1 MMKCGIVVVMVGM
14 LWGGQIFGAEKDV
27 VINEVLAD
35 PPAGDRGDANRDGNW
50 PKTNYEDEFVE
61 ILNTGSDTVAIGGWE
76 LSDKK
81 PGSKGPFTFPPD
93 TKIAPGEYIVL
104 FGGGD
109 EGKIKSKFEG
119 KVFVDDGKIGGGLTN
134 SGDAVFL
141 IKTEGDTI
149 AKAEWGKEGGK
160 DQSLVRYPEGTGRWV
175 LHSADPGKGLFSPG
189 KSRSLF
195 DKLESLPEY
204 LDLIEG
210 EFVSL
215 IPVIYS
221 YETGETRRIEDEVLW
236 VSWDTTVVRIEHG
249 NKVVAVR
256 AGETEVGFFWR
267 GRESLHTYIR
277 VLEKEKPPLV
287 ISEVYPNPAWGD
299 AGDTNGDGVRHTYQD
314 EFIEVANQGK
324 NPIDIGGYFLGDD
337 DASID
342 RLFRFPDNTVLDTQA
357 VVVLFGGGDMPLSER
372 IFADDGRIGDGL
384 SNWSDTVQ
392 LLAPDSSTVAASM
405 VYERSTRGVS
415 FVRDDNGNYVLHNQI
430 YEEDSTSVG
439 RLKPGDDPIE
449 PEGLTDTLTVP
460 DGIAFSEIL
469 MLPEQVDANND
480 GIVDRHA
487 DAFVE
492 LTNIGVDT
500 LDLSGWMIGDDDII
514 VSRFFPFPDDVILVP
529 GGYITIFGGGT
540 PVGIPGTV
548 LSAGG
553 QIGNGLSSGGDV
565 VHLILPDSKTVA
577 RSVRV
582 PKATPDVSWLFSP
595 DAPPKLHPQISG
607 RHAMSPGTSS
617 DGQEG
622 PSIDTANRDTL
633 DTQFPKNLV
642 ISEVYPNPAAG
653 DAGDTNGD
661 GGRHT
666 YQDEFV
672 EIANLGVHPIDIGGY
687 YLGDDDV
694 PVEKLFRFPDST
706 VLDTQ
711 AVVVLFGGGDMPLS
725 ERIFADDGRIGDGL
739 SNGGDT
745 VQLLAP
751 DGSTVISKMTY
762 KNAPKGIS
770 FARDDNGNYLLHN
783 QIYEEENISVGRLG
797 QGDDPDQH
805 EGLTVSNDIVFSEI
819 LMLPE
824 QVDANN
830 DGIVDRHAD
839 AFVELTNI
847 GVDTLDLSGWMIGDD
862 DIIVSRFFPFPD
874 DVILVPGGYIT
885 IFGGGTPVGIPGT
898 VLSAG
903 GQIGNGLSSGGD
915 VVHLILPDSKTVA
928 RSVRVPKATPDVSW
942 LFSPDAPP
950 KLHPQI
956 SGRQAMSPGTSSIAE
971 AESDTLIGVD
981 GVSGKPSVSEGK
993 DQTVNS
999 PISDDSKL
1007 SGLAMEDHKWGIY
1020 PAPNPFN
1027 TTTVLGFYTSGG
1039 PVDVTIYNILGQ
1051 PIRQLVQQH
1060 LPAGYYRR
1068 IWDGKN
1074 DFGVSVS
1081 SGIYIVFLKDKKATF
1096 TQRVALL
1103 K

>member
-1 MMKCGIVVVMVGM
+1 MMRYWIIVVILGM
-14 LWGGQIFGAEKDV
+14 LWKIQVFGAETDV
-27 VINEVLAD
+27 VINEVFAD
-35 PPAGDRGDANRDGNW
+35 PPSGDRGDANRDGLRH
-50 PKTNYEDEFVE
+50 TSEDEFVE
-61 ILNTGSDTVAIGGWE
+61 ILNTGLDTISIGGWQ
-76 LSDKK
+76 LSDRK
-81 PGSKGPFTFPPD
+81 PGSKGPFTFPPG

-109 EGKIKSKFEG
+109 TTKIKSEFEG
-119 KVFVDDGKIGGGLTN
+119 KVFVDDGNIGGGLSN

-141 IKTEGDTI
+141 IKTVGDTI
-149 AKAEWGKEGGK
+149 ARAEWGSAGGK

-175 LHSADPGKGLFSPG
+175 LHSADPGRGLFSPG
-189 KSRSLF
+189 KPRSLF

-204 LDLIEG
+204 LDMIEG
-210 EFVSL
+210 ESVSL
-215 IPVIYS
+215 IPAIYS

-236 VSWDTTVVRIEHG
+236 VSWDTTIARIEQG

-256 AGETEVGFFWR
+256 VGETEVGFFWR
-267 GRESLHTYIR
+267 GRESLHTYLR
-277 VLEKEKPPLV
+277 VLEKEKPALV

-314 EFIEVANQGK
+314 EFVEVANLSE

-337 DASID
+337 DASAD

-357 VVVLFGGGDMPLSER
+357 VVVLFGGGEVPVNDR

-392 LLAPDSSTVAASM
+392 LLAPDSSTVVASM

-415 FVRDDNGNYVLHNQI
+415 YARNEDGYYLLHNEI
-430 YEEDSTSVG
+430 YKEDSTSVG
-439 RLKPGDDPIE
+439 HLRPGDDLVA
-449 PEGLTDTLTVP
+449 PEVLAEVLTIP

-480 GIVDRHA
+480 GVVDRHA

-492 LTNIGVDT
+492 LTNIGADT
-500 LDLSGWMIGDDDII
+500 LDLSGWMLGDDDII
-514 VSRFFPFPDDVILVP
+514 VSKFFPFPDNIVLLP
-529 GGYITIFGGGT
+529 GGYVTIFGGGT
-540 PVGIPGTV
+540 PVSIHGTV

-565 VHLILPDSKTVA
+565 VHLIMSDGKTVA

-582 PKATPDVSWLFSP
+582 PKATPDVSWLLSP
-595 DAPPKLHPQISG
+595 DAPPELHPQISG
-607 RHAMSPGTSS
+607 QHAMSPGTSP

-622 PSIDTANRDTL
+622 AFINTAGRDTL
-633 DTQFPKNLV
+633 DIFQPPKDLV

-672 EIANLGVHPIDIGGY
+672 EIANLGEHPIDIGGY

-694 PVEKLFRFPDST
+694 PVEKLFRFPDIT

-711 AVVVLFGGGDMPLS
+711 AVVVLFGGGDMPVS
-725 ERIFADDGRIGDGL
+725 ERIFVDDGRIGDGL
-739 SNGGDT
+739 ANGGDT

-751 DGSTVISKMTY
+751 DGSTVVSKMTY
-762 KNAPKGIS
+762 ENARQGIS

-783 QIYEEENISVGRLG
+783 EIYEGKSISIGRLG
-797 QGDDPDQH
+797 HGDDAIDP
-805 EGLTVSNDIVFSEI
+805 EELTVPNSLVFSEI

-830 DGIVDRHAD
+830 DGVVDRHTD
-839 AFVELTNI
+839 AFVELANT
-847 GVDTLDLSGWMIGDD
+847 GADTLDLSGWLLGDD
-862 DIIVSRFFPFPD
+862 DIIVSQFFPFPD
-874 DVILVPGGYIT
+874 DVVLLPGGYVT
-885 IFGGGTPVGIPGT
+885 IFGGGTPVNIPGT

-915 VVHLILPDSKTVA
+915 VVHLIMSDGKTVA

-950 KLHPQI
+950 ELHPQI
-956 SGRQAMSPGTSSIAE
+956 PGQHAISPGTPPVSE
-971 AESDTLIGVD
+971 VEPDTLNGVND
-981 GVSGKPSVSEGK
+981 ENVVSGKPIVFDGE
-993 DQTVNS
+993 DQMVNS
-999 PISDDSKL
+999 PIPDDSKPRDL
-1007 SGLAMEDHKWGIY
+1007 ETDEGIY
-1020 PAPNPFN
+1020 PSPNPFN
-1027 TTTVLGFYTSGG
+1027 TATVLGFYTTGG
-1039 PVDVTIYNILGQ
+1039 PVYVTIYNILGQ
-1051 PIRQLVQQH
+1051 PIRRLVQQH

-1074 DFGVSVS
+1074 DSGASVG
-1081 SGIYIVFLKDKKATF
+1081 SGIYIVLLKNKEAIF
-1096 TQRVALL
+1096 TKRVALV

>member
-1 MMKCGIVVVMVGM
+1 MMRYWIIVVILGM
-14 LWGGQIFGAEKDV
+14 LWKIQVFGAETDV
-27 VINEVLAD
+27 VINEVFAD
-35 PPAGDRGDANRDGNW
+35 PPSGDRGDANRDGLRH
-50 PKTNYEDEFVE
+50 TSEDEFVE
-61 ILNTGSDTVAIGGWE
+61 ILNTGLDTISIGGWQ
-76 LSDKK
+76 LSDRK
-81 PGSKGPFTFPPD
+81 PGSKGPFTFPPG

-109 EGKIKSKFEG
+109 TTKIKSEFEG
-119 KVFVDDGKIGGGLTN
+119 KVFVDDGNIGGGLSN

-141 IKTEGDTI
+141 IKTVGDTI
-149 AKAEWGKEGGK
+149 ARAEWGSAGGK

-175 LHSADPGKGLFSPG
+175 LHSADPGRGLFSPG
-189 KSRSLF
+189 KPRSLF

-204 LDLIEG
+204 LDMIEG
-210 EFVSL
+210 ESVSL
-215 IPVIYS
+215 IPAIYS

-236 VSWDTTVVRIEHG
+236 VSWDTTIARIEQG

-256 AGETEVGFFWR
+256 VGETEVGFFWR
-267 GRESLHTYIR
+267 GRESLHTYLR
-277 VLEKEKPPLV
+277 VLEKEKPALV

-314 EFIEVANQGK
+314 EFVEVANLSE

-337 DASID
+337 DASAD

-357 VVVLFGGGDMPLSER
+357 VVVLFGGGEVPVSDR

-392 LLAPDSSTVAASM
+392 LLAPDSSTVVASM

-415 FVRDDNGNYVLHNQI
+415 YARNEDGYYLLHNEI
-430 YEEDSTSVG
+430 YKEDSTSVG

-449 PEGLTDTLTVP
+449 PEGLIDTLTVP
-460 DGIAFSEIL
+460 DGIVFSEIL

-480 GIVDRHA
+480 GVVDRHA

-492 LTNIGVDT
+492 LINIGADT
-500 LDLSGWMIGDDDII
+500 LDLSGWMLGDDDII
-514 VSRFFPFPDDVILVP
+514 VSNFFSFPDNIVLLP
-529 GGYITIFGGGT
+529 GGYVTIFGGGT
-540 PVGIPGTV
+540 PVNIPGTV

-553 QIGNGLSSGGDV
+553 QIGNGLSSRGDV
-565 VHLILPDSKTVA
+565 VHLIMSDGKTVA

-582 PKATPDVSWLFSP
+582 PKATSDVSWLLSP
-595 DAPPKLHPQISG
+595 DAPPELHPQIPG
-607 RHAMSPGTSS
+607 QHAMSPGTSP

-622 PSIDTANRDTL
+622 AFINTAGRDTL
-633 DTQFPKNLV
+633 DIFQPPKDLV

-672 EIANLGVHPIDIGGY
+672 EIANLGEHPIDIGGY

-694 PVEKLFRFPDST
+694 PVEKLFRFPDIT

-711 AVVVLFGGGDMPLS
+711 AVVVLFGGGDMPVS
-725 ERIFADDGRIGDGL
+725 ERIFVDDGRIGDGL

-751 DGSTVISKMTY
+751 NGSTVVSKMTY
-762 KNAPKGIS
+762 ENARQGIS

-783 QIYEEENISVGRLG
+783 EIYEGKSISIGHLG
-797 QGDDPDQH
+797 HGDDAIDP
-805 EGLTVSNDIVFSEI
+805 EEFTVPNSLVFSEI

-830 DGIVDRHAD
+830 DGVVDRHTD
-839 AFVELTNI
+839 AFVELANT
-847 GVDTLDLSGWMIGDD
+847 GADTLDLSGWMLGDD
-862 DIIVSRFFPFPD
+862 DIVVSQFYPFPD
-874 DVILVPGGYIT
+874 DVMLVPGGYVT
-885 IFGGGTPVGIPGT
+885 IFGGGTPVNIPGT

-915 VVHLILPDSKTVA
+915 VVHLILPDGKTVA

-950 KLHPQI
+950 ELHPQI
-956 SGRQAMSPGTSSIAE
+956 PGQHAISPGTPHA
-971 AESDTLIGVD
+971 LNGVND
-981 GVSGKPSVSEGK
+981 ENVVSGKPIVFDGE
-993 DQTVNS
+993 DQMVNS
-999 PISDDSKL
+999 PIPDDSKPRDL
-1007 SGLAMEDHKWGIY
+1007 ETDEGIY
-1020 PAPNPFN
+1020 PSPNPFN
-1027 TTTVLGFYTSGG
+1027 TATVLGFYTTGG
-1039 PVDVTIYNILGQ
+1039 PVYVTIYNILGQ
-1051 PIRQLVQQH
+1051 PIRRLVQQH

-1074 DFGVSVS
+1074 DSGASVG
-1081 SGIYIVFLKDKKATF
+1081 SGIYIVLLKNKEAIF
-1096 TQRVALL
+1096 TKRVALV

>member
-1 MMKCGIVVVMVGM
+1 M
-14 LWGGQIFGAEKDV
+14 LAQVFSAEAVV

-35 PPAGDRGDANRDGNW
+35 PPSGNRGDANGDGTQNS
-50 PKTNYEDEFVE
+50 YEDEFVE
-61 ILNTGSDTVAIGGWE
+61 ILNTGAESIAIGGWQ
-76 LSDKK
+76 LSDLK

-93 TKIAPGEYIVL
+93 TRIDPGEYIVL
-104 FGGGD
+104 FGGGTPT
-109 EGKIKSKFEG
+109 GFG
-119 KVFVDDGKIGGGLTN
+119 GQVFVDDGKIGGGLSN

-141 IKTEGDTI
+141 ITTSNDTI
-149 AKAEWGKEGGK
+149 ARAEWGKEGGK

-175 LHSADPGKGLFSPG
+175 LHSADPGRGLFSPG
-189 KSRSLF
+189 KPRSLF
-195 DKLESLPEY
+195 DILQSFPEY
-204 LDLIEG
+204 LTMREG
-210 EFVSL
+210 ESVSL
-215 IPVIYS
+215 IPAIYS
-221 YETGETRRIEDEVLW
+221 YEIGETRRIEDEVLW
-236 VSWDTTVVRIEHG
+236 VSWDTTIVRIEQS

-256 AGETEVGFFWR
+256 VGETEVGFFWR

-287 ISEVYPNPAWGD
+287 ISEVHPNPAWGE

-314 EFIEVANQGK
+314 EFIEVANLSE

-337 DASID
+337 DVSAD

-357 VVVLFGGGDMPLSER
+357 VVVLFGGGDMSISGR
-372 IFADDGRIGDGL
+372 VFADDGRIGDGL

-392 LLAPDSSTVAASM
+392 LLAPDSSTVVFSM
-405 VYERSTRGVS
+405 TYERSTRGVS
-415 FVRDDNGNYVLHNQI
+415 YARNEDGNYLLHNQI
-430 YEEDSTSVG
+430 YEEEPTSVG
-439 RLKPGDDPIE
+439 RLEPGDDPIE
-449 PEGLTDTLTVP
+449 PEKLAELVTIP
-460 DGIAFSEIL
+460 DSLVFSEIL

-480 GIVDRHA
+480 GIIDRHA

-492 LTNIGVDT
+492 VTNIGADT
-500 LDLSGWMIGDDDII
+500 LDLSGWLIGDDDII
-514 VSRFFPFPDDVILVP
+514 ISQFFSFPDNIVLLP

-540 PVGIPGTV
+540 PVGISGTV
-548 LSAGG
+548 LSAEG

-565 VHLILPDSKTVA
+565 VHLIMSDGKTVA

-595 DAPPKLHPQISG
+595 DAPPKLHPQIPDG
-607 RHAMSPGTSS
+607 HAMSPGTSP

-622 PSIDTANRDTL
+622 PSINTAAL
-633 DTQFPKNLV
+633 DIFQPPEGLV

-694 PVEKLFRFPDST
+694 PVEKLFRFPDNT

-711 AVVVLFGGGDMPLS
+711 AVVVLFGGGDMPVS

-739 SNGGDT
+739 ANGGDT

-751 DGSTVISKMTY
+751 DGSTVVSKMTY
-762 KNAPKGIS
+762 ENARQGIS

-783 QIYEEENISVGRLG
+783 EIYKGKSISVGRLG
-797 QGDDPDQH
+797 HGDDAIDPK
-805 EGLTVSNDIVFSEI
+805 GLTVPNGLVFSEI

-830 DGIVDRHAD
+830 DGIIDRHAD
-839 AFVELTNI
+839 AFVEVTNI
-847 GVDTLDLSGWMIGDD
+847 GADTLDLSGWLIGDD
-862 DIIVSRFFPFPD
+862 DIIISQFFSFPD
-874 DVILVPGGYIT
+874 NIVLLPGGYIT
-885 IFGGGTPVGIPGT
+885 IFGGGTPVGISGT
-898 VLSAG
+898 VLSAE

-915 VVHLILPDSKTVA
+915 VVHLIMSDGKTVA

-942 LFSPDAPP
+942 LFSRDNPP
-950 KLHPQI
+950 LLHPQI
-956 SGRQAMSPGTSSIAE
+956 SDGRTMSPGKSPISE
-971 AESDTLIGVD
+971 AKSDTLIGA
-981 GVSGKPSVSEGK
+981 GKPIAFQVE
-993 DQTVNS
+993 DQTVNNL
-999 PISDDSKL
+999 IE
-1007 SGLAMEDHKWGIY
+1007 EDHKEGIY
-1020 PAPNPFN
+1020 PSPNPFN
-1027 TTTVLGFYTSGG
+1027 STTVLGFYTTGG
-1039 PVDVTIYNILGQ
+1039 PVYVTIYNILGQ
-1051 PIRQLVQQH
+1051 PIRRLVQQH

-1074 DFGVSVS
+1074 DFGVSVG
-1081 SGIYIVFLKDKKATF
+1081 SGIYIVLLKDKEATF

>member
-1 MMKCGIVVVMVGM
+1 MMRYGIVVVMLGVLCGTQV
-14 LWGGQIFGAEKDV
+14 LHTEAAV

-35 PPAGDRGDANRDGNW
+35 PPAGERGDANRDGDRHGSQ
-50 PKTNYEDEFVE
+50 DEFVE
-61 ILNTGSDTVAIGGWE
+61 ILNTGLDTIAIGEWQ
-76 LSDKK
+76 LSDR
-81 PGSKGPFTFPPD
+81 GTDASKRFAFPPD

-109 EGKIKSKFEG
+109 EVKIKSEFEG
-119 KVFVDDGKIGGGLTN
+119 QVFVDDGKIGGGLTN

-141 IKTEGDTI
+141 INRTSNDTI
-149 AKAEWGKEGGK
+149 ASAVWGKEGNK
-160 DQSLVRYPEGTGRWV
+160 DQSLVRYPEGTGGWV

-189 KSRSLF
+189 KPRSLF
-195 DKLESLPEY
+195 DKFESLPEY
-204 LDLIEG
+204 LDMMEG
-210 EFVSL
+210 ESVSL

-236 VSWDTTVVRIEHG
+236 VSWDTTIVRIEHG
-249 NKVVAVR
+249 DRVVAVR

-267 GRESLHTYIR
+267 GRESSHTYIR

-287 ISEVYPNPAWGD
+287 ISEVYPNPAWGE

-314 EFIEVANQGK
+314 EFVEVANQGAH
-324 NPIDIGGYFLGDD
+324 PIDIGGYFLGDD
-337 DASID
+337 DAPAD

-357 VVVLFGGGDMPLSER
+357 VVVLFGGGEVSGSNR
-372 IFADDGRIGDGL
+372 IFVDDGRIGDGL

-392 LLAPDSSTVAASM
+392 LLEPDSSTVVASM

-415 FVRDDNGNYVLHNQI
+415 YARNEDGNYLLHNQI
-430 YEEDSTSVG
+430 YQEDSTSVG
-439 RLKPGDDPIE
+439 RLEPGDDPIE
-449 PEGLTDTLTVP
+449 PEVLTDTLTVP
-460 DGIAFSEIL
+460 DGIVFSEIL

-480 GIVDRHA
+480 GIVNRHA

-500 LDLSGWMIGDDDII
+500 LDLSGWLLGDDDII
-514 VSRFFPFPDDVILVP
+514 VSRFFPFPDNVLLVP

-548 LSAGG
+548 LSAEG

-565 VHLILPDSKTVA
+565 VHLIMPDGKTVV

-595 DAPPKLHPQISG
+595 DDPPILHPKIPG
-607 RHAMSPGTSS
+607 WHAMSPGTSS

-622 PSIDTANRDTL
+622 PSIDIANRDTL
-633 DTQFPKNLV
+633 DAQLLKGLV

-711 AVVVLFGGGDMPLS
+711 AVVVLFGGGDMPVS

-762 KNAPKGIS
+762 ENAPKGIS

-783 QIYEEENISVGRLG
+783 QIYEEEPISVGRLG

-805 EGLTVSNDIVFSEI
+805 EGLTVSNGIVFSEI

-839 AFVELTNI
+839 AFVELINI
-847 GVDTLDLSGWMIGDD
+847 GVDTLDLSGWLLGDD

-874 DVILVPGGYIT
+874 DVLLIPGSYIT

-898 VLSAG
+898 VLSAEG
-903 GQIGNGLSSGGD
+903 RIGNGLSSGGD
-915 VVHLILPDSKTVA
+915 VVHLIMPDGKTVV

-942 LFSPDAPP
+942 LFSPDGPP
-950 KLHPQI
+950 LLHPQI
-956 SGRQAMSPGTSSIAE
+956 SGRHAMSPGTSSISS

-981 GVSGKPSVSEGK
+981 SVSGKPSVSEGK
-993 DQTVNS
+993 DQM
-999 PISDDSKL
+999 D
-1007 SGLAMEDHKWGIY
+1007 WGIY
-1020 PAPNPFN
+1020 PSPNPFN
-1027 TTTVLGFYTSGG
+1027 TATVLGFYTSGG
-1039 PVDVTIYNILGQ
+1039 PVYVTIYNILGQ
-1051 PIRQLVQQH
+1051 PIRRLVQQY

-1074 DFGVSVS
+1074 D
-1081 SGIYIVFLKDKKATF
+1081 SGISVGSGVYIVFLKDKKATF
-1096 TQRVALL
+1096 TQRVALV

>member
-1 MMKCGIVVVMVGM
+1 MMRYWIIVVMVGM
-14 LWGGQIFGAEKDV
+14 LWGGQIFGAEKYV

-35 PPAGDRGDANRDGNW
+35 PPSGDRGDANRDGTRDGN
-50 PKTNYEDEFVE
+50 KDEFVE
-61 ILNTGSDTVAIGGWE
+61 ILNTGSDTVPIGGWQ
-76 LSDKK
+76 LSDRNAKK
-81 PGSKGPFTFPPD
+81 PFTFPPD

-109 EGKIKSKFEG
+109 ITKIKSEFAG
-119 KVFVDDGKIGGGLTN
+119 KVFVDDGKIGGGLSN

-149 AKAEWGKEGGK
+149 ARAEWGKEGGK

-189 KSRSLF
+189 KPRSLF
-195 DKLESLPEY
+195 DKLESLPAY
-204 LDLIEG
+204 LDMKEG

-236 VSWDTTVVRIEHG
+236 VSWDTTIVRIEHG
-249 NKVVAVR
+249 DKVVAVR

-277 VLEKEKPPLV
+277 VLEKEKPALV

-314 EFIEVANQGK
+314 EFIEVANQGE
-324 NPIDIGGYFLGDD
+324 NPLDIGGYFLGDD
-337 DASID
+337 DVPAD

-357 VVVLFGGGDMPLSER
+357 VVVLFGGGEVTATER
-372 IFADDGRIGDGL
+372 VFADDGRIGDGL

-392 LLAPDSSTVAASM
+392 LLAPDSSTVVASM
-405 VYERSTRGVS
+405 VYERSARGVS
-415 FVRDDNGNYVLHNQI
+415 FVRNEDGSYLLHNEI
-430 YEEDSTSVG
+430 YKEDSTSVG
-439 RLKPGDDPIE
+439 RLKPGDGPIE

-460 DGIAFSEIL
+460 DGIVFSEIL

-480 GIVDRHA
+480 GIVDKHT

-492 LTNIGVDT
+492 LTNIGTDT
-500 LDLSGWMIGDDDII
+500 LDLSGWMLGDDDIV
-514 VSRFFPFPDDVILVP
+514 VSQFFPFPDNVVLLP

-540 PVGIPGTV
+540 PVSIPGTV

-565 VHLILPDSKTVA
+565 VHLILPDGKTVA

-582 PKATPDVSWLFSP
+582 PKATPDVSWLLSP
-595 DAPPKLHPQISG
+595 DAPPELHPQIPG
-607 RHAMSPGTSS
+607 QHAMSPGTSP
-617 DGQEG
+617 DGQEAA
-622 PSIDTANRDTL
+622 SINTAAL
-633 DTQFPKNLV
+633 DIFQPPEGLV
-642 ISEVYPNPAAG
+642 ISEVYPNPATG

-672 EIANLGVHPIDIGGY
+672 EIANLGEHPIDIGGY

-711 AVVVLFGGGDMPLS
+711 AVVVLFGGGDMPVS
-725 ERIFADDGRIGDGL
+725 EWIFADDGRIGDGL

-751 DGSTVISKMTY
+751 DGSTVVSKMTY
-762 KNAPKGIS
+762 ENARQGIS

-783 QIYEEENISVGRLG
+783 EIYEGKSISIGRLG
-797 QGDDPDQH
+797 HGDDAIAPK
-805 EGLTVSNDIVFSEI
+805 GLTVPTGLVFSEI

-830 DGIVDRHAD
+830 DGVVDRHTD
-839 AFVELTNI
+839 AFVELANT
-847 GVDTLDLSGWMIGDD
+847 GTDTLDLSGWMLGDD
-862 DIIVSRFFPFPD
+862 DIVVSQFFPFPD
-874 DVILVPGGYIT
+874 NVVLLPGGYIT
-885 IFGGGTPVGIPGT
+885 IFGGGTPVSIPGT

-915 VVHLILPDSKTVA
+915 VVHLILPDGKTVA

-942 LFSPDAPP
+942 LLSPDAPP
-950 KLHPQI
+950 ELHPQI
-956 SGRQAMSPGTSSIAE
+956 PGRHAMSPGTPPVSE
-971 AESDTLIGVD
+971 VEPDTLNGVND
-981 GVSGKPSVSEGK
+981 ENVVSGKPIVFDGEH
-993 DQTVNS
+993 QMVNS
-999 PISDDSKL
+999 HISDDSKPRDL
-1007 SGLAMEDHKWGIY
+1007 ETEWGIY
-1020 PAPNPFN
+1020 PSPNPFN
-1027 TTTVLGFYTSGG
+1027 TATVLGFYTTGG
-1039 PVDVTIYNILGQ
+1039 PVYVTIYNILGQ
-1051 PIRQLVQQH
+1051 PIRRLVQQH

-1074 DFGVSVS
+1074 DSGASVG
-1081 SGIYIVFLKDKKATF
+1081 SGIYIVLLKDKEAIF
-1096 TQRVALL
+1096 TKRVALL

>member
-1 MMKCGIVVVMVGM
+1 MVRYGIIVWVLGM
-14 LWGGQIFGAEKDV
+14 LFSGQMFGAEKDV

-35 PPAGDRGDANRDGNW
+35 PPAGDRGDANRDGDRHGNQ
-50 PKTNYEDEFVE
+50 DEFVE
-61 ILNTGSDTVAIGGWE
+61 ILNTGSEPIDISRWQ
-76 LSDKK
+76 LSDRNSTK
-81 PGSKGPFTFPPD
+81 PFTFPEN

-109 EGKIKSKFEG
+109 TTKVKSKFEG
-119 KVFVDDGKIGGGLTN
+119 QVFFDDGKIGGGLTN

-141 IKTEGDTI
+141 ITTSNDTI
-149 AKAEWGKEGGK
+149 SRAEWGKEGGK
-160 DQSLVRYPEGTGRWV
+160 DQSLARYPEGTGGWV

-189 KSRSLF
+189 KPRSLF
-195 DKLESLPEY
+195 DTLESLPTY
-204 LDLIEG
+204 LDMIEG
-210 EFVSL
+210 ESVSL
-215 IPVIYS
+215 IPVTYRDRKPEEAI
-221 YETGETRRIEDEVLW
+221 RIEDEVLW
-236 VSWDTTVVRIEHG
+236 ISWDTTIVRIEQG
-249 NKVVAVR
+249 DKVVAVR

-267 GRESLHTYIR
+267 GRESLHTHIR

-287 ISEVYPNPAWGD
+287 IWEVHPNPAWGD

-314 EFIEVANQGK
+314 EFIEVANLSK

-337 DASID
+337 DTSID

-357 VVVLFGGGDMPLSER
+357 VVVLFGGGDIPVSER

-384 SNWSDTVQ
+384 ANWSDTVQ
-392 LLAPDSSTVAASM
+392 LLAPDSSTVVFSM
-405 VYERSTRGVS
+405 TYERSTRGVS
-415 FVRDDNGNYVLHNQI
+415 YARNEDGNYLLHNQI
-430 YEEDSTSVG
+430 YEGDSTSVG
-439 RLKPGDDPIE
+439 RLEPGDDPIE
-449 PEGLTDTLTVP
+449 PEELTDTLTVP

-469 MLPEQVDANND
+469 MLPEQVDVNND
-480 GIVDRHA
+480 GIIDRHA
-487 DAFVE
+487 DAFIE
-492 LTNIGVDT
+492 LTNIGADT
-500 LDLSGWMIGDDDII
+500 LDLSGWLIGDDDII
-514 VSRFFPFPDDVILVP
+514 ISQFFSFPDNVVLLP
-529 GGYITIFGGGT
+529 GGYVTIFGGGT

-548 LSAGG
+548 LSAEG

-565 VHLILPDSKTVA
+565 VHLIMSDGKTVA

-595 DAPPKLHPQISG
+595 DEPLILHPKIPG

-622 PSIDTANRDTL
+622 PSIDIANRDTL
-633 DTQFPKNLV
+633 NTQLLKDLV

-672 EIANLGVHPIDIGGY
+672 EIANLGEYPVDIGGY

-694 PVEKLFRFPDST
+694 PVEKLFRFPDNT
-706 VLDTQ
+706 ELDTQ
-711 AVVVLFGGGDMPLS
+711 AVVVLFGGGDMPVS
-725 ERIFADDGRIGDGL
+725 EQIFADDGRIGDGL

-751 DGSTVISKMTY
+751 DGSTVVSKMTY
-762 KNAPKGIS
+762 ENARQGIS
-770 FARDDNGNYLLHN
+770 FARDEDGNYLLHN
-783 QIYEEENISVGRLG
+783 EIYEGKTISVGRLG
-797 QGDDPDQH
+797 YGDDTIAPK
-805 EGLTVSNDIVFSEI
+805 GLTVPNGLVFSEI

-847 GVDTLDLSGWMIGDD
+847 GADTLDLSGWLIGDD
-862 DIIVSRFFPFPD
+862 DIIVSRFFSFPD
-874 DVILVPGGYIT
+874 DAVLVPGGYVT

-898 VLSAG
+898 VLSAKG
-903 GQIGNGLSSGGD
+903 RIGNGLSSGGD
-915 VVHLILPDSKTVA
+915 VVHLILPDGKTVA

-942 LFSPDAPP
+942 LFSRDNPP
-950 KLHPQI
+950 LLHPQI
-956 SGRQAMSPGTSSIAE
+956 SNGRTMSPGTSPISE
-971 AESDTLIGVD
+971 TKSDTLIGA
-981 GVSGKPSVSEGK
+981 GKPVVFDVENREEK
-993 DQTVNS
+993 
-999 PISDDSKL
+999 
-1007 SGLAMEDHKWGIY
+1007 EDYKEGIY
-1020 PAPNPFN
+1020 PSPNPFN
-1027 TTTVLGFYTSGG
+1027 STTVLGFYTAGG
-1039 PVDVTIYNILGQ
+1039 PVYVTIYNILGQ
-1051 PIRQLVQQH
+1051 PIRRLVQQH

-1074 DFGVSVS
+1074 DFGVSVG
-1081 SGIYIVFLKDKKATF
+1081 SGIYIVLLKDKEATF